1 MKDKN
6 GIIWLLAAALCT
18 VVLWHVPYGNF
29 ILYPFTIL
37 VTWFHEMGH
46 GLCALILGGTF
57 ERLVIYADG
66 SGTAFY
72 HGPVAFGRLGQ
83 VLVSSAGPLGP
94 SMAGA
99 LVIFAS
105 RKESSARLALFLL
118 GTALLLSTALWV
130 RSLFGFVL
138 VPLMGL
144 AILAIAVWASTWVRN
159 FAVQFLGVQ
168 ACISVYHQV
177 NYLFTK
183 SVIIN
188 GELTL
193 SDTGSIAEQL
203 WLPYWIWGALI
214 AALSLLL
221 LLWSLLRVYAENDAE
236 IT

>member
-1 MKDKN
+1 M
-6 GIIWLLAAALCT
+6 
-18 VVLWHVPYGNF
+18 
-29 ILYPFTIL
+29 
-37 VTWFHEMGH
+37 
-46 GLCALILGGTF
+46 
-57 ERLVIYADG
+57 
-66 SGTAFY
+66 
-72 HGPVAFGRLGQ
+72 
-83 VLVSSAGPLGP
+83 
-94 SMAGA
+94 
-99 LVIFAS
+99 
-105 RKESSARLALFLL
+105 RLALFLL